1 MSNFAPG
8 FIFDAVA
15 TLTARRFL
23 SSNITLAQMSAFYSN
38 VLEEYYP
45 GDNVA
50 SEIEQCAEALLR
62 TLSEVGVENADE
74 ILKSFEF
81 IRLTTTDNTTPR
93 KLKSMF
99 SSALDGKNIKE
110 FSPEDTGKRF
120 SIELAST
127 PLRCRLHRNMRHF
140 HTFITPHIISLI
152 Y

>member
-1 MSNFAPG
+1 MS
-8 FIFDAVA
+8 V
-15 TLTARRFL
+15 
-23 SSNITLAQMSAFYSN
+23 FYSN
-38 VLEEYYP
+38 VLEEHYP

-110 FSPEDTGKRF
+110 FSPEETGKRF
-120 SIELAST
+120 KAFLFL
-127 PLRCRLHRNMRHF
+127 LRSKPVYMVKADWNWSKLQDGDWLSGLDAKEIDPF
-140 HTFITPHIISLI
+140 SFL
-152 Y
+152 

>member
-1 MSNFAPG
+1 
-8 FIFDAVA
+8 
-15 TLTARRFL
+15 
-23 SSNITLAQMSAFYSN
+23 MSAVYSN

-120 SIELAST
+120 KAFLFL
-127 PLRCRLHRNMRHF
+127 LRSKPVDMVKADWNWSKLQDGDWLSGLDAKEIDPF
-140 HTFITPHIISLI
+140 SFL
-152 Y
+152 

>member
-1 MSNFAPG
+1 
-8 FIFDAVA
+8 
-15 TLTARRFL
+15 
-23 SSNITLAQMSAFYSN
+23 MSAFYSN

-110 FSPEDTGKRF
+110 YSPEDTGKRF
-120 SIELAST
+120 KAFLFL
-127 PLRCRLHRNMRHF
+127 LRSKPVYMVKADWNWSKLQDGDWLSGLDAKEIDPF
-140 HTFITPHIISLI
+140 SFL
-152 Y
+152 